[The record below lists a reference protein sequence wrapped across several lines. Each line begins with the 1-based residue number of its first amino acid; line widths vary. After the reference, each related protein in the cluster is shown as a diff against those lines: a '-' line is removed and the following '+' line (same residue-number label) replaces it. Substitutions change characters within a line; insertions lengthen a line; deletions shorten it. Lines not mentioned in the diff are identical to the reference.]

1 MSPSYEQNKKH
12 IYNWVAKNKEKYNTA
27 TAKRM
32 VKYRLKLKI
41 WKEIRFEFFN
51 ILLII

>member
-1 MSPSYEQNKKH
+1 MPTYEQNKKH
-12 IYNWVAKNKEKYNTA
+12 IYKWIENNKEKYNKGTRE
-27 TAKRM
+27 RM
-32 VKYRLKLKI
+32 VKYRFKLKT

>member
-12 IYNWVAKNKEKYNTA
+12 IYNWVSQNKEKYNKD

-32 VKYRLKLKI
+32 VKYRLKLKT
-41 WKEIRFEFFN
+41 WKEIKFEFLN